1 MITCTTC
8 GTRATKAARF
18 CLQCGTALVDPGA
31 STMVLDDEQRSPL
44 LGALRRELG
53 REYTIEK
60 ELGRGG
66 MSVVFKALD
75 LELGR
80 AVALKVLP
88 PELAL
93 SAALADRFRREA
105 KLAASLDHP
114 NIIPI
119 HRVGQAGGLLYFS
132 MKLIDGRGLDSMV
145 ETQGPLPVPVVLQ
158 VLRSAARA
166 LAYAHDRG
174 IVHRDIKSA
183 NILIDHDGRVLVSDF
198 GIARAIDDPTV
209 TATGTVVGT
218 PYFMSPEQCAASRI
232 GPQSDQYSL
241 GVVAFQLLTG
251 LVPFHAETLPG
262 IMHHHFYTPVP
273 DVSRARPDAPA
284 ALIAVLRRLLA
295 KRPEHRYATTQAMT
309 MDIDAIPFPETARR
323 DAEAALRAMARGAP
337 IGRVE
342 AGQLPT
348 LRSPSLHTPV
358 GGSPVWRGA
367 FWRRWGLLVAGAAA
381 APVIAALAISGAGN
395 GATTAGDAV
404 APPSVSLPV
413 MALADSGAA
422 AAAERAGA
430 RDRGRGAKPRPAGA
444 STRAPTS
451 APSSDA
457 ATPGAIPPATPA
469 ATPIV
474 TGSVPATGAAA
485 PAPAIVRAGPGKVR
499 IRAFPTNA
507 MIAIDGRELGTGVV
521 LDSVVA
527 SGRHA
532 LRVTAPGYITL
543 DTTIVVVAGE
553 TTQMPRLT
561 LAPVETP

>member
-1 MITCTTC
+1 VTICAKC
-8 GTRATKAARF
+8 GTRAKRSARY

-31 STMVLDDEQRSPL
+31 ATMVLEDEQLSPL

-53 REYTIEK
+53 REYTVEK

-93 SAALADRFRREA
+93 SNALADRFKREA

-119 HRVGQAGGLLYFS
+119 YRVGQAGGLLYFS
-132 MKLIDGRGLDSMV
+132 MKLIEGRGLDDMV

-166 LAYAHDRG
+166 LAYAHERG

-218 PYFMSPEQCAASRI
+218 PYFMSPEQCAARRI

-241 GVVAFQLLTG
+241 GVVAFQLLAG

-273 DVSRARPDAPA
+273 DVSQARPDAPPE
-284 ALIAVLRRLLA
+284 LVDVMRRLLA

-309 MDIDAIPFPETARR
+309 EAIDAIPFTELRSVSPLSTHEG
-323 DAEAALRAMARGAP
+323 AEAL
-337 IGRVE
+337 
-342 AGQLPT
+342 
-348 LRSPSLHTPV
+348 
-358 GGSPVWRGA
+358 
-367 FWRRWGLLVAGAAA
+367 
-381 APVIAALAISGAGN
+381 
-395 GATTAGDAV
+395 ATTASRFALQKRIGLTALAALPVVVAALWAWRGSPADRTPASAAPAV
-404 APPSVSLPV
+404 VMAADTVSRIVSRSDVAGPVSAPPAAARPTR
-413 MALADSGAA
+413 ATRGGGATGTPPAADS
-422 AAAERAGA
+422 
-430 RDRGRGAKPRPAGA
+430 PRVA
-444 STRAPTS
+444 TRAADT
-451 APSSDA
+451 
-457 ATPGAIPPATPA
+457 TGA
-469 ATPIV
+469 
-474 TGSVPATGAAA
+474 GGDSTGAAA
-485 PAPAIVRAGPGKVR
+485 DTSSVTPTAARVGKVR
-499 IRAFPTNA
+499 IRAFPTEA
-507 MIAIDGRELGTGVV
+507 SIAIDGRELGTGVV

-527 SGRHA
+527 AGRRR
-532 LRVTAPGYITL
+532 LRVSSPGYVTL
-543 DTTIVVVAGE
+543 DTTIVVVDGE
-553 TTQMPRLT
+553 TIQLPRLT
-561 LAPVETP
+561 LRPVEMP

>member
-1 MITCTTC
+1 MTTCERC
-8 GTRATKAARF
+8 GTRAATAARY

-31 STMVLDDEQRSPL
+31 STMILDDEQRSPL

-53 REYTIEK
+53 REYTVEK

-93 SAALADRFRREA
+93 STALADRFKREA

-132 MKLIDGRGLDSMV
+132 MKLIEGRGLDSMV
-145 ETQGPLPVPVVLQ
+145 ETQGPLPVAVVLQ

-183 NILIDHDGRVLVSDF
+183 NILVDHDGRVLVSDF

-273 DVSRARPDAPA
+273 DVSQARPDAPP

-295 KRPEHRYATTQAMT
+295 KRPEHRYATTQAM
-309 MDIDAIPFPETARR
+309 MAEIDAIPFGEPERKE
-323 DAEAALRAMARGAP
+323 AEAALRALARGAP
-337 IGRVE
+337 IGRVD
-342 AGQLPT
+342 AGELPA
-348 LRSPSLHTPV
+348 LRSPSPLTPI
-358 GGSPVWRGA
+358 GGSPAGRA
-367 FWRRWGLLVAGAAA
+367 RRWPRRAMLVAAGAALPLA
-381 APVIAALAISGAGN
+381 VALALRAGRGGDRAAAEGAAVATAPVIVALSDSGAG
-395 GATTAGDAV
+395 
-404 APPSVSLPV
+404 
-413 MALADSGAA
+413 LARSGP
-422 AAAERAGA
+422 AERLA
-430 RDRGRGAKPRPAGA
+430 RRTTTGTADAPR
-444 STRAPTS
+444 RAPS
-451 APSSDA
+451 E
-457 ATPGAIPPATPA
+457 PA
-469 ATPIV
+469 ATPTTPIV
-474 TGSVPATGAAA
+474 TAATPAPDTPTVVSTPAGTGGAA
-485 PAPAIVRAGPGKVR
+485 GKVR
-499 IRAFPTNA
+499 IRAFPTDA
-507 MIAIDGRELGTGVV
+507 TIAIDGRELGTGVV
-521 LDSVVA
+521 LDSIVP
-527 SGRHA
+527 SGTRR
-532 LRVTAPGYITL
+532 LRVTAPGYVAL
-543 DTTIVVVAGE
+543 DTTIVVVGGE
-553 TTQMPRLT
+553 TTQLPRLV
-561 LAPVETP
+561 LAPVESP